1 MRRRSFNFKNLIL
14 QTACILLVMVL
25 VSTMMVSRL
34 YARYTASGSS
44 SDGARTAA
52 FVFVAKDSNAN
63 STYLNL
69 SGITK
74 PGDKEEYTFTV
85 SNFSGNSVSET
96 ALDCIISL
104 QLNGSMPLK
113 CTITDNDDSTAVPI
127 LSADMADSSVTSLP
141 LSRSKTISS
150 AFQPSQKKTYTY
162 TLTVEWSEAQN
173 DAKYASRS
181 AAAEVILTVSAQQV
195 D

>member
-1 MRRRSFNFKNLIL
+1 
-14 QTACILLVMVL
+14 MVL

-52 FVFVAKDSNAN
+52 FVFVAKDSDAN

-150 AFQPSQKKTYTY
+150 AFQPSQRKHTPTHLRLNGRKLKTMQSM
-162 TLTVEWSEAQN
+162 LQEARRQ
-173 DAKYASRS
+173 R
-181 AAAEVILTVSAQQV
+181 LF
-195 D
+195 